1 VPPVVDVVDGTVSL
15 PVLVPAACPPS
26 VLVSVTGVVVPV
38 SLIADWPPPVVSLLL
53 TVELKVSADEV
64 SVVVV
69 VVVVLDLAA
78 AGGVAAPVVGTVSVG
93 APAVLSDP
101 GPLPPQAAITSA
113 AAKAARLATDVR
125 KRRLLMKCG
134 NLPPG
139 GSAERLRGSW
149 IHPLPAPGAVEQI
162 LLRELIAVVAE
173 PQVLD
178 RPGQL

>member
-1 VPPVVDVVDGTVSL
+1 LLST
-15 PVLVPAACPPS
+15 
-26 VLVSVTGVVVPV
+26 VPV
-38 SLIADWPPPVVSLLL
+38 SVLLIADSPPPVVSPLL
-53 TVELKVSADEV
+53 TVELESTVDEL
-64 SVVVV
+64 SVVVETW
-69 VVVVLDLAA
+69 DLTA
-78 AGGVAAPVVGTVSVG
+78 AGGVAAPVVGTVNVG

-101 GPLPPQAAITSA
+101 GPLLPQAAIASA
-113 AAKAARLATDVR
+113 PAKAASVASDAR
-125 KRRLLMKCG
+125 KPRLLMSCG

-139 GSAERLRGSW
+139 GSAERLRSSW